1 MWLYQGLRLRI
12 ISNTLPCGAGP
23 SCAGPPLAYARDV
36 PLDRDAQDDVD
47 ALEGAGLLRSPR
59 TAGGPQGPELDV
71 EGRRILG
78 FCSNDYL
85 GLAGDPRLTQAAAQA
100 TKDHGVGSG
109 ASRLIS
115 GQHTAHRDAEAR
127 LARFVAADAALLFST
142 GYAANVG
149 LLPALCDRR
158 DVIFS
163 DALNHASLIDGCRL
177 SRARVRVYRHRDL
190 DHLRALLRS
199 HRPKARRALI
209 VTDALFSMDGDRA
222 PVAALRQLA
231 DPHDAAL
238 IVDEAHALGV
248 LGPGGRGVCA
258 DAGVRPDVLVGTLGK
273 AFGVA
278 GAFVAASKPVIRLL
292 ENRARSYVFSTA
304 PPPAQAATI
313 VHALDMVTQADDRRA
328 HVLSHARRLRR
339 ALTDQGWRVVEG
351 DSPIVP
357 VLIGPDDL
365 TMRLSAELFERGIFV
380 QGIRPPTVPAGTSR
394 LRIVPMATHT
404 PAHLDQLISAM
415 HALRPLALPAP

>member
-1 MWLYQGLRLRI
+1 MG
-12 ISNTLPCGAGP
+12 TG
-23 SCAGPPLAYARDV
+23 
-36 PLDRDAQDDVD
+36 
-47 ALEGAGLLRSPR
+47 LRSPPFASSPTHTTR
-59 TAGGPQGPELDV
+59 PSSSTKPTPSACSAPE
-71 EGRRILG
+71 
-78 FCSNDYL
+78 
-85 GLAGDPRLTQAAAQA
+85 AAACAQ
-100 TKDHGVGSG
+100 T
-109 ASRLIS
+109 
-115 GQHTAHRDAEAR
+115 
-127 LARFVAADAALLFST
+127 
-142 GYAANVG
+142 
-149 LLPALCDRR
+149 PACDPT
-158 DVIFS
+158 
-163 DALNHASLIDGCRL
+163 CWWE
-177 SRARVRVYRHRDL
+177 
-190 DHLRALLRS
+190 RS
-199 HRPKARRALI
+199 ERPS
-209 VTDALFSMDGDRA
+209 VWPA
-222 PVAALRQLA
+222 PSS
-231 DPHDAAL
+231 
-238 IVDEAHALGV
+238 
-248 LGPGGRGVCA
+248 
-258 DAGVRPDVLVGTLGK
+258 
-273 AFGVA
+273 
-278 GAFVAASKPVIRLL
+278 AASKPVIRLL